1 VRMGPVVT
9 LTQQAA
15 VFDGIARLASEAE
28 VLCGGGHP
36 EMLEGIDQSKAA
48 FVAPTLLRALSTDN
62 AKVVHEIE
70 VFGPVATLLPFDDL
84 DRAIVLAGRG
94 GGSLVASVFGADLD
108 LLAHATRR
116 LGASHG
122 RILAIDASIA
132 NAHTGHGIVMPQC
145 NHGGPGRAGNG
156 EELGGLH
163 GLRLYHQRLA
173 VQASTDLL
181 PLLQK
186 HAAPIH

>member
-1 VRMGPVVT
+1 
-9 LTQQAA
+9 
-15 VFDGIARLASEAE
+15 
-28 VLCGGGHP
+28 
-36 EMLEGIDQSKAA
+36 MLEGIDQSKAA